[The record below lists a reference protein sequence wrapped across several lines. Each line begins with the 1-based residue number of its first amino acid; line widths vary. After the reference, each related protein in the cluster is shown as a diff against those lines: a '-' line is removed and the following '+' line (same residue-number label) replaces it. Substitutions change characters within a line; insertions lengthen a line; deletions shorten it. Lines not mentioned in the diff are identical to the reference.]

1 MQHSILERPV
11 AYGNDAFGRFRDAVK
26 VRMYL
31 ATSSKKVPDELA
43 GTSGMH
49 FFSLVAK
56 VYESGKGGELEGSV
70 VHHMMLHLLQQLAGV
85 PHPQVSSKLF
95 ALARAMRRIHKP
107 SYEFLSLEHPGWS
120 SRQDH
125 TEVRGQD
132 CLPRLGDHAR
142 D

>member
-1 MQHSILERPV
+1 
-11 AYGNDAFGRFRDAVK
+11 
-26 VRMYL
+26 MYL

-107 SYEFLSLEHPGWS
+107 SYEFFRLNTLVGPHVKTIQKFEAKTASHDLVITPG
-120 SRQDH
+120 
-125 TEVRGQD
+125 TEGCVDDGEVG
-132 CLPRLGDHAR
+132 RLGFVFLP
-142 D
+142 